1 MNRPVLRPLPEHSLL
16 FAYHAK
22 GDYTDCFTVDVAGEV
37 SQQQFV
43 TAFYTSRLFKVERF
57 ILKWLVAKPST
68 DRQAGLLAS
77 GSIDS
82 FAAWTVEGR
91 KRHQLL
97 VCDYQG
103 RTRSWLMVEPIKA
116 GHGAATRLFF
126 GTGIASATDRK
137 TGRKTMPLLFRL
149 LLGFHR
155 RYAPALLRSAV
166 TKLAANGPSYP
177 QAEASDRQIKR

>member
-16 FAYHAK
+16 FAYHAR
-22 GDYTDCFTVDVAGEV
+22 GDYTDCFTVDVASDV
-37 SQQQFV
+37 SQQRFV
-43 TAFYTSRLFKVERF
+43 LAFYTSSLFKVERF

-82 FAAWTVEGR
+82 FAAWTVEDR
-91 KRHQLL
+91 KPNQLL

-103 RTRSWLMVEPIKA
+103 RTRSWLMVEPITV
-116 GHGAATRLFF
+116 GHGATRLFF
-126 GTGIASATDRK
+126 GTGVVSATDRK

-155 RYAPALLRSAV
+155 RYARALLRSAV
-166 TKLAANGPSYP
+166 TKLAANGL
-177 QAEASDRQIKR
+177 SDS

>member
-22 GDYTDCFTVDVAGEV
+22 GDYTDCLTVDVAGDV

-43 TAFYTSRLFKVERF
+43 TAFYSSRLFKAERF
-57 ILKWLVAKPST
+57 ILTWLVARPST
-68 DRQAGLLAS
+68 DREAGLLAS

-91 KRHQLL
+91 ERNQLL

-103 RTRSWLMVEPIKA
+103 RTRSWLMVEPIMA
-116 GHGAATRLFF
+116 GPGAATRVFF
-126 GTGIASATDRK
+126 GTGIVSATDRK

-155 RYAPALLRSAV
+155 PYARALLRSAV
-166 TKLAANGPSYP
+166 TKLAANG
-177 QAEASDRQIKR
+177 

>member
-1 MNRPVLRPLPEHSLL
+1 MNQPILRPLPEYSLL

-22 GDYTDCFTVDVAGEV
+22 VDYTDCFTVDVAGDV

-57 ILKWLVAKPST
+57 ILKWLAAKPST

-77 GSIDS
+77 DSIDS

-91 KRHQLL
+91 KPNQLL

-103 RTRSWLMVEPIKA
+103 RTQSWLMVESVTA
-116 GHGAATRLFF
+116 GPGAATRLFF
-126 GTGIASATDRK
+126 GTGVVSTTDRR
-137 TGRKTMPLLFRL
+137 TGHKTMPLLFRL

-155 RYAPALLRSAV
+155 RYARELLRSAV
-166 TKLAANGPSYP
+166 TKLAADVPSN
-177 QAEASDRQIKR
+177 S

>member
-16 FAYHAK
+16 FAYHAR
-22 GDYTDCFTVDVAGEV
+22 GDYTDCFTVDVAGAV

-43 TAFYTSRLFKVERF
+43 AAFYTSRLFKVERF

-77 GSIDS
+77 GSSDS
-82 FAAWTVEGR
+82 FAAWAVEGR
-91 KRHQLL
+91 ERHQLI

-103 RTRSWLMVEPIKA
+103 RTRSWLMVEPITA
-116 GHGAATRLFF
+116 GHDAATRLFF
-126 GTGIASATDRK
+126 GTGVASATDRK
-137 TGRKTMPLLFRL
+137 TGRKAMPLLFRL

-155 RYAPALLRSAV
+155 RYARALLRSAE
-166 TKLAANGPSYP
+166 TKLAANGPS
-177 QAEASDRQIKR
+177 S

>member
-16 FAYHAK
+16 FACHAK
-22 GDYTDCFTVDVAGEV
+22 GDYTDCFMVDVAGDV
-37 SQQQFV
+37 SQRQFV
-43 TAFYTSRLFKVERF
+43 MAFYTSRLFKVERF

-68 DRQAGLLAS
+68 DRQVDLLAS

-91 KRHQLL
+91 ECNQLL

-103 RTRSWLMVEPIKA
+103 RTRSWLMVEPVKA
-116 GHGAATRLFF
+116 GPGIATRLYF

-137 TGRKTMPLLFRL
+137 TGGKTMPLLFRL

-166 TKLAANGPSYP
+166 TKLAVTGPS
-177 QAEASDRQIKR
+177 

>member
-16 FAYHAK
+16 FAYRAR
-22 GDYTDCFTVDVAGEV
+22 GDYTDCFMVDVAGDV

-43 TAFYTSRLFKVERF
+43 AAFYTSRLFKVERF
-57 ILKWLVAKPST
+57 ILKWLVARPST
-68 DRQAGLLAS
+68 DREAGLLAS

-91 KRHQLL
+91 ERHQLL

-103 RTRSWLMVEPIKA
+103 RTRSWLMVEPIPA

-137 TGRKTMPLLFRL
+137 TGGKTMPMFFRL

-166 TKLAANGPSYP
+166 TKLAASGLSN
-177 QAEASDRQIKR
+177 

>member
-1 MNRPVLRPLPEHSLL
+1 MTALPEHSLL
-16 FAYHAK
+16 YAYHAN
-22 GDYTDCFTVDVAGEV
+22 GDYTDCLTVDIDGDI

-68 DRQAGLLAS
+68 DREADLLAS

-91 KRHQLL
+91 KPDQLL
-97 VCDYQG
+97 LCDYQA
-103 RTRSWLMVEPIKA
+103 RTRSWLMVEPITA
-116 GHGAATRLFF
+116 GAGATTRLFF
-126 GTGIASATDRK
+126 GTGVVSATDRR
-137 TGRKTMPLLFRL
+137 TGRKTMPLTFRL

-155 RYAPALLRSAV
+155 RYAKALLRSAV
-166 TKLAANGPSYP
+166 RSIDSNS
-177 QAEASDRQIKR
+177 RQ

>member
-16 FAYHAK
+16 FGYHVR
-22 GDYTDCFTVDVAGEV
+22 GDYTDCFTADVAGDV
-37 SQQQFV
+37 SQEQFV
-43 TAFYTSRLFKVERF
+43 RAFYTSRLFKAERF

-68 DRQAGLLAS
+68 DREAGLLAS
-77 GSIDS
+77 GTSDS

-103 RTRSWLMVEPIKA
+103 RTRSWLMVEPIMA
-116 GHGAATRLFF
+116 GPGAATRLFF
-126 GTGIASATDRK
+126 GTGVASATDRK
-137 TGRKTMPLLFRL
+137 GRRTMPLLFRL

-155 RYAPALLRSAV
+155 RYARALLRSAV
-166 TKLAANGPSYP
+166 TKLAADGPGTS
-177 QAEASDRQIKR
+177 

>member
-22 GDYTDCFTVDVAGEV
+22 GDYADCFTADVAGDV
-37 SQQQFV
+37 SHQQFV

-57 ILKWLVAKPST
+57 ILRWLVAKPST
-68 DRQAGLLAS
+68 DHQAGLLAS

-82 FAAWTVEGR
+82 FAAWTVEDR
-91 KRHQLL
+91 KRDQIL

-103 RTRSWLMVEPIKA
+103 RTRSWLMVEPIT
-116 GHGAATRLFF
+116 GGPGAATRLFF
-126 GTGIASATDRK
+126 GTGVASATDRK

-155 RYAPALLRSAV
+155 RYARALLRSAM
-166 TKLAANGPSYP
+166 TKLAANG
-177 QAEASDRQIKR
+177 ASDRQIKR

>member
-22 GDYTDCFTVDVAGEV
+22 GDYTDCFTADVAGDV

-68 DRQAGLLAS
+68 DRQAGLLAA

-97 VCDYQG
+97 VLDYQG
-103 RTRSWLMVEPIKA
+103 CTRSWLMVEPMKV

-149 LLGFHR
+149 LLRFHR
-155 RYAPALLRSAV
+155 RYAPALLQSAV
-166 TKLAANGPSYP
+166 TKLAANGLSNS
-177 QAEASDRQIKR
+177 QAEDSDRQIKG